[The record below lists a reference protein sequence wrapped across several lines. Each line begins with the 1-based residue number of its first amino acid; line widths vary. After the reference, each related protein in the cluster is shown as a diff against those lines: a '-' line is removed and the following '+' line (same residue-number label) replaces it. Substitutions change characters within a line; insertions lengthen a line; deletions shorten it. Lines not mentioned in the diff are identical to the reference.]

1 MKLAFRLK
9 KNHICLP
16 LRSNWGGT
24 QGGEEGEGGRLISRQ
39 KKKEGECVEGGR
51 EGGREGEDRGSARG
65 TSTELLMRHV

>member
-39 KKKEGECVEGGR
+39 KKKRGNVWR
-51 EGGREGEDRGSARG
+51 EGGREDGRERIGG
-65 TSTELLMRHV
+65 VPEVLLQNS